1 MLLVHPVA
9 QVVVQAAP
17 VALAPL
23 VAVHALTVV
32 GEVIKTI
39 TLSMKLTSLIIVIPN
54 LTFKGLEEGI

>member
-1 MLLVHPVA
+1 MLLVHLVA

-23 VAVHALTVV
+23 VAVHALAVV

-39 TLSMKLTSLIIVIPN
+39 TLSMKLTILDYSNTKFN
-54 LTFKGLEEGI
+54 L